1 MVRKS
6 HQILPQILN
15 RLRERKVVDRQNR
28 KSVRGMKK
36 ECCTNPTFIEFRGYK
51 SYCEV
56 YLDEFCIKTKT
67 GDNCVSIHGNVA
79 LVRNLVRSDADDW
92 VIYEKFSSLEPFF
105 VEPLCSADLSVQ
117 KVSKLDGIL
126 RKTKLSAVNH
136 KYVMLPFGHLS
147 WVAIPLLHVG

>member
-1 MVRKS
+1 MYSVHSLIHLLADDVRHFGPLDNVSAFPFESYLYQLKKIVRKS

-28 KSVRGMKK
+28 KSVRGMIK

-51 SYCEV
+51 SYCKV

-92 VIYEKFSSLEPFF
+92 VIYEKFSSVEPFF
-105 VEPLCSADLSVQ
+105 VEPLFCRF
-117 KVSKLDGIL
+117 VSSESK
-126 RKTKLSAVNH
+126 
-136 KYVMLPFGHLS
+136 
-147 WVAIPLLHVG
+147 